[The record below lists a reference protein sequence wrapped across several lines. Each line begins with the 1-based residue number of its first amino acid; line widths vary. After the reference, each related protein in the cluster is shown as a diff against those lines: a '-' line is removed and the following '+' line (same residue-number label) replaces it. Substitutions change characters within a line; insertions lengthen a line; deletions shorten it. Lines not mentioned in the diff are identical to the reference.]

1 MYSLEEIDKFLELSN
16 LHRLNQEEIENMK
29 GSITSNET
37 ESVKKQNIKP
47 QHTKVQG
54 RMTL

>member
-16 LHRLNQEEIENMK
+16 LQRLNQEEIENMK

-37 ESVKKQNIKP
+37 ESVKKQNKKP
-47 QHTKVQG
+47 PTN
-54 RMTL
+54 

>member
-47 QHTKVQG
+47 QQTKVQG